1 MTDASAAMW
10 LIGVIIACIG
20 GYVVVTVRQDQRRSR
35 RRRMAETLG
44 YRLIFGGLGFFA
56 AGMIRSE

>member
-1 MTDASAAMW
+1 LTDASAAMW

-44 YRLIFGGLGFFA
+44 CRLIFGGLGFFA